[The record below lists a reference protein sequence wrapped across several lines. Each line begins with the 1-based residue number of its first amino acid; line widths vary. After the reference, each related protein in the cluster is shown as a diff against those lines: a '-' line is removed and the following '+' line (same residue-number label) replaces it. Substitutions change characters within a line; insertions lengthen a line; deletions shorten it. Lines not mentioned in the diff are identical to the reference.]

1 MAMTEIDGALAHLTD
16 ASPDRDEAI
25 HEVRKRIKKIRAILR
40 LVRDE
45 LGQELY
51 RQENICYRDA
61 GRRLADLRESAVL
74 VETLDKLADYAVDEL
89 AAGALGKVRT
99 ALAQAHQSFSRRV
112 FDEEK
117 VVAATATTLRAGRRR
132 LLTWPLVG
140 DDFADVAKGVRR
152 VYQRGRQR
160 LAAAY
165 AEPTPE
171 AFHEWRKEV
180 KYLWYQVTILEL
192 LKPGVLPLYAA
203 ELHELS
209 DHLGD
214 DHDLFALRR
223 HWQQRPLIVA
233 GAPELQQT
241 LTALVER
248 RRAEIE
254 AAIRPLGER
263 LYAEEPDTFMER
275 INA

>member
-1 MAMTEIDGALAHLTD
+1 MAEIDGALAHLTD

>member
-1 MAMTEIDGALAHLTD
+1 MTEIDGALAHLTD

>member
-1 MAMTEIDGALAHLTD
+1 MTEIDGALAHLTD

-89 AAGALGKVRT
+89 AAGTLGKVRT

>member
-1 MAMTEIDGALAHLTD
+1 MTEIDGALAHLTD

-209 DHLGD
+209 DHLGE
-214 DHDLFALRR
+214 DHDLFTLRC
-223 HWQQRPLIVA
+223 HWQERPLPVT

>member
-1 MAMTEIDGALAHLTD
+1 MAEIDGALAHLTD
-16 ASPDRDEAI
+16 TNLDRDEAI

-40 LVRDE
+40 LVQYE

-61 GRRLADLRESAVL
+61 GRRLANLRESAVM
-74 VETLDKLADYAVDEL
+74 VETLDKLADYVADAP

-99 ALAQAHQSFSRRV
+99 ALVQAHQSFSRRV

-117 VVAATATTLRAGRRR
+117 IMAATAATLRAGRRR
-132 LLTWPLVG
+132 LLTWPPVG
-140 DDFADVAKGVRR
+140 DDFAALAKGVRR
-152 VYQRGRQR
+152 VYQRGRRR

-165 AEPTPE
+165 ARPMPE

-180 KYLWYQVTILEL
+180 KYLWYQVTILEALQPGTL
-192 LKPGVLPLYAA
+192 LIDAA
-203 ELHELS
+203 GLHELS

-214 DHDLFALRR
+214 DHDLYILRR
-223 HWQQRPLIVA
+223 TLQERPEIVA
-233 GAPELQQT
+233 GAPELQQA
-241 LTALVER
+241 LTALGLK
-248 RRAEIE
+248 RRAGIE

-263 LYAEEPDTFMER
+263 LYAKEPDVFVKR